1 MDFFSVDCKA
11 RAQITR
17 GGGGGGNSREVG
29 ECRTEMRAVFQSI
42 FSLAL

>member
-11 RAQITR
+11 RAQIT
-17 GGGGGGNSREVG
+17 GEGGGNSREVG